1 MDFKKNTRPI
11 YLQIADNICDAILA
25 GTHAEGSRIP
35 SVREYAASVA
45 VNPNTVIRTYEHLSQ
60 QGVILNRRGIG
71 YFVTDDALVRIRLM
85 REESFL
91 GAELPEVFRRLSL
104 QGVTPEQ
111 LATLYREYLATSD
124 QTHL

>member
-45 VNPNTVIRTYEHLSQ
+45 VNPNTVMRTYEHLSQ
-60 QGVILNRRGIG
+60 QGVIANRRGIG
-71 YFVTDDALVRIRLM
+71 YYVTEDAMSVIRRG
-85 REESFL
+85 REEGFL
-91 GAELPEVFRRLSL
+91 GAELPDVFRRLKL
-104 QGVTPEQ
+104 QGVTPER
-111 LATLYREYLATSD
+111 LADLYRQYLST
-124 QTHL
+124 